1 MNPSKLTG
9 EEIREWRIAT
19 GWSQE
24 EAAAELGI
32 SKSSLR
38 NYERGSRPDKDDGA
52 VEVPK
57 LLDWALSAVNARL
70 RPFSE
75 MLARGKKK

>member
-1 MNPSKLTG
+1 MNPSNLTG
-9 EEIREWRIAT
+9 EVIREWRIAA
-19 GWSQE
+19 GWSQD
-24 EAAAELGI
+24 EAAEELGI

-38 NYERGSRPDKDDGA
+38 NYERGTRPDKSDL

-57 LLDWALSAVNARL
+57 LLDWALSAIHAKL

-75 MLARGKKK
+75 IVARGKKK